1 MTRLLPPGTGCREM
15 QIGEGGP
22 VYPQQRDG
30 TIHVENK
37 RHERLLRQVGATP
50 AGMFA
55 HSARGWRC
63 PCGHLSYF
71 RTRCGRCGRADLTE
85 E

>member
-22 VYPQQRDG
+22 VYAQQRDG
-30 TIHVENK
+30 TIHVNNK
-37 RHERLLRQVGATP
+37 RHERLLRAVGATP

-55 HSARGWRC
+55 HTARAWRC
-63 PCGHLSYF
+63 SCGHLSYF
-71 RTRCGRCGRADLTE
+71 RDRCGRCGGQDLTE